1 MNDTIYHDGSG
12 GFETGSFR
20 ESKAKVELSAEIR
33 LKALFET
40 RKKLCKKGGN
50 DEKLNEKIR
59 SLQRETGYKIL
70 E

>member
-1 MNDTIYHDGSG
+1 MNDTIYPDGSG

-33 LKALFET
+33 LKTLFDA

-59 SLQRETGYKIL
+59 WLQWETGYKVL

>member
-1 MNDTIYHDGSG
+1 MNDTIYPDGSG

-20 ESKAKVELSAEIR
+20 EAKAKVELSAEIR
-33 LKALFET
+33 LKSLFDA
-40 RKKLCKKGGN
+40 RNRLYKKGCN

>member
-1 MNDTIYHDGSG
+1 MNDTIHSDGNG

-20 ESKAKVELSAEIR
+20 EAKAKVELSPEIR
-33 LKALFET
+33 LNFLYTE
-40 RKKLCKKGGN
+40 RKKLYKKGCN

-59 SLQRETGYKIL
+59 SLQRETGYKIV